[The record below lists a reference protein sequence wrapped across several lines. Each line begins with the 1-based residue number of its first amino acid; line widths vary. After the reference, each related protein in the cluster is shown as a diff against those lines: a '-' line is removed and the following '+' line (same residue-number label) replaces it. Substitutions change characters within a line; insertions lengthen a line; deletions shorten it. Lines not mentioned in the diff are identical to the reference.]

1 MNKTEIS
8 LLIALV
14 LTFALCFTTDVCTQ
28 AKEVRDNTLRL
39 HVIANDN
46 TPAAQ
51 DIKNKVR
58 REVANAC
65 HQVCD
70 TAEDSRQAV
79 QLAQQQLDYIRQICD
94 QALCARQ
101 ACYTASCNIERF
113 YFPTSEYNNVFMPRG
128 EYSALVVRLGQAQ
141 GKNWWCVLYPEIA
154 TACAIETDST
164 DLYQDDKLHIRLK
177 TVEIIQEIKH
187 IISGSMDKYDKL

>member
-14 LTFALCFTTDVCTQ
+14 ITFVLCFTTDVCTQ
-28 AKEVRDNTLRL
+28 AKEMRNDTLRL

-46 TPAAQ
+46 TPVAQ

-58 REVANAC
+58 CEVAIAC
-65 HQVCD
+65 RHICN

-79 QLAQQQLDYIRQICD
+79 QLAQQQLEYIRQITD
-94 QALCARQ
+94 KALCTRQ
-101 ACYTASCNIERF
+101 ADYTASCNIERF
-113 YFPTSEYNNVFMPRG
+113 YFPTSEYNGTFIPRG
-128 EYSALVVRLGQAQ
+128 EYNALVVRLGQAQ

-154 TACAIETDST
+154 AACAIETDST
-164 DLYQDDKLHIRLK
+164 DEYQDDKLHIKLK
-177 TVEIIQEIKH
+177 TVEIIQELKH
-187 IISGSMDKYDKL
+187 MISGGTDKYDKL